1 MFCSQIFDLSMTE
14 FWVNIFKTADF
25 LKIDVR
31 LQKDFGTVVS
41 KFAPECGVKQGAKLN
56 IDYFVLHQRNF
67 VIILTALFYIPFNA
81 QTG

>member
-1 MFCSQIFDLSMTE
+1 MTE

-25 LKIDVR
+25 LKIAVR

-56 IDYFVLHQRNF
+56 IDYFVLHQRKF
-67 VIILTALFYIPFNA
+67 VIILTALFYIPCNA